1 MRRLRKFWFVFS
13 RRRVAVLGLVIL
25 AGVIFCAV
33 LGPLLTPYRP
43 WQLAGPPLLWPAT
56 DARFPLGTDVLGR
69 DILSGLLNGAWVS
82 LSIGIAATSA
92 SLLIGTTVGAVSG
105 YFGGR
110 VGDGLMRFTEIFQT
124 IPSFLLILMIVG
136 IFSPSLGN
144 IILAIAVSTWPAV
157 ARMVRAEFLSLRE
170 REYVQSCVVLGMS
183 APRIL
188 ITQILPNS
196 LAPILTIS
204 SVMVATAILNEAS
217 LSFLGLGDPN
227 MMSWGTMI
235 SIGRNSLRT
244 AWYIAAV
251 PGVAIIVTVL
261 GLNLFGEGLND
272 ALNPRLRAE

>member
-1 MRRLRKFWFVFS
+1 
-13 RRRVAVLGLVIL
+13 
-25 AGVIFCAV
+25 
-33 LGPLLTPYRP
+33 
-43 WQLAGPPLLWPAT
+43 
-56 DARFPLGTDVLGR
+56 LGTDVLGR